1 MNGMSMGARQQ
12 RICQQAGD
20 KRQVWHHKPT
30 NRRAVLVMEVAG
42 ACELE
47 GIDGNSIYAMR
58 VDLDNPEVWS
68 RVT

>member
-1 MNGMSMGARQQ
+1 MNGMSATPR
-12 RICQQAGD
+12 RIDRQAGD
-20 KRQVWHHKPT
+20 KREVWHHKPT

-68 RVT
+68 RIT